1 MRSRSLFAF
10 AAGVAALSVPVT
22 PGGQGADDQT
32 RHIVAE
38 EFLKAR
44 PAVTK
49 PSTAPK
55 PTYTPADA
63 KSKVKAAGTS
73 LDLGMTLWRLRPSAP
88 SEDAA
93 RLLVQD
99 ATSSELTAER
109 IDTGTTLA
117 IGDRVR
123 LTLESPGAGF
133 LYVIDRE
140 MYSDGKMS
148 EPYLIFPTTR
158 TRGGDNA
165 VRGGKL
171 IDIPDQRDR
180 PNYFTV
186 RPSRPGQIGEQLT
199 IIVTAT
205 ALKDV
210 SISDKAAQLSNASVD
225 SWQKSWG
232 APVQKFVQN
241 GGKLT
246 WTRQEQNA
254 AADGTRLLTQ
264 DDPAPQTIFRVP
276 ARKGVPLL
284 VNVTLPYAAADR

>member
-1 MRSRSLFAF
+1 MRSGSLLAL
-10 AAGVAALSVPVT
+10 AAGVFFLGIAAT
-22 PGGQGADDQT
+22 PGGQDAGDQT
-32 RHIVAE
+32 RHIIAE

-44 PAVTK
+44 PPVAK
-49 PSTAPK
+49 PSPSPK
-55 PTYTPADA
+55 PTYSPADA
-63 KSKVKAAGTS
+63 KAKVKAAGAT
-73 LDLGMTLWRLRPSAP
+73 LDLGITLWRLRPSAP

-99 ATSSELTAER
+99 AGAELTAER
-109 IDTGTTLA
+109 IDMGTTLA

-123 LTLESPGAGF
+123 LTLESPAAGF
-133 LYVIDRE
+133 LYVSDRE
-140 MYSDGKMS
+140 VYSDGKMS

-199 IIVTAT
+199 IIVAAT
-205 ALKDV
+205 ALKEV
-210 SISDKAAQLSNASVD
+210 SITDKVAQLSNASVD
-225 SWQKSWG
+225 SWQKSWA

-241 GGKLT
+241 GGKLA
-246 WTRQEQNA
+246 WTRQEQSA

>member
-1 MRSRSLFAF
+1 MRSRSLLAVAIAVASLGVG
-10 AAGVAALSVPVT
+10 AAPR
-22 PGGQGADDQT
+22 GQDASDQT

-38 EFLKAR
+38 EFLRAR
-44 PAVTK
+44 PAAAK
-49 PSTAPK
+49 PSTAAK
-55 PTYTPADA
+55 PTYAPADA
-63 KSKVKAAGTS
+63 KSKVKAAGAT
-73 LDLGMTLWRLRPSAP
+73 LDLGITLWRLRPSAP

-99 ATSSELTAER
+99 ASSELTAER

-123 LTLESPGAGF
+123 LTLESPSAGF

-140 MYSDGKMS
+140 VYGDGKMS
-148 EPYLIFPTTR
+148 DPYLIFPTTR

-171 IDIPDQRDR
+171 IDVPDQRDR

-210 SISDKAAQLSNASVD
+210 AITEKAAQLSDASVE
-225 SWQKSWG
+225 SWQKAWG

-241 GGKLT
+241 GGKLV

-254 AADGTRLLTQ
+254 ATDATRLLTQ

-284 VNVTLPYAAADR
+284 VNLTLPYAAAER